1 MVDQK
6 AKLRIHEAALSKKRT
21 EQKIQRDREIQQQAI
36 KREQRRCFW
45 TKPIG
50 HKYERHERNDEHVWG
65 YEEMCAGCK
74 KTRTQ
79 LTTLQ
84 ASQAHSVAYPP
95 KDDFIWQ
102 SITEN
107 VRLPKT

>member
-21 EQKIQRDREIQQQAI
+21 EQKRQRDWEAERKEI

-74 KTRTQ
+74 KQGRNS
-79 LTTLQ
+79 LHFKP
-84 ASQAHSVAYPP
+84 QAHSVAYPP

-107 VRLPKT
+107 VDDPGD